1 MKEGNLKEFL
11 AQYGQYY
18 GTSATTEDE
27 LNEEGEKYA
36 KNAAAILPA
45 VPGILEADVALD
57 GIEGGHG
64 VAAVGIF
71 AAIEAAPGKEAG
83 DLRHGD
89 TVDLLMKDVIQ
100 PLLKIGNLVRQ
111 AYDQALGDLPQ
122 KDAGLGRRVQ
132 KLGAGVP
139 KQLLGQQ
146 VQHGVGDLGRGEHL
160 VVAQV
165 GQAGE
170 DIRIVVGGI
179 EVRHL
184 ARSSCMM
191 LLGIPARAWGG
202 PRW

>member
-1 MKEGNLKEFL
+1 MVYIKKEYHQQQRLLFL
-11 AQYGQYY
+11 IVLRSDLQ
-18 GTSATTEDE
+18 
-27 LNEEGEKYA
+27 KYA
-36 KNAAAILPA
+36 L
-45 VPGILEADVALD
+45 
-57 GIEGGHG
+57 
-64 VAAVGIF
+64 
-71 AAIEAAPGKEAG
+71 AAIEAAAGEEAG

-89 TVDLLMKDVIQ
+89 AVDLLMKDVIQ

-139 KQLLGQQ
+139 KQLLRQQ

-170 DIRIVVGGI
+170 DVRIVVGGI
-179 EVRHL
+179 EVRHG
-184 ARSSCMM
+184 S
-191 LLGIPARAWGG
+191 
-202 PRW
+202 